1 MCAWRVAS
9 RGPSA
14 EAPVNLPQVT
24 VRRASFAY
32 NKHLRDAARL
42 DDFQKV
48 TFHIDDDE
56 HRIGLRFH
64 NNERDENA
72 YAVHFDGGSSGRKG
86 QTVRTKRIYATQCN
100 HIINST
106 PWLKKISQLEDPAF
120 RRFVARLDEREN
132 LWILQLRPSFERKA
146 KTPVE
151 IPSDLCGIYRY
162 VHKDEVV
169 YIGQG
174 QIRSRARDGVRDH
187 WDFDW
192 IEYSIIEPEEARFR
206 WEKEWLDLYE
216 QRHSKLPRYNRVS
229 GKRV

>member
-14 EAPVNLPQVT
+14 EVPVNLPQVT

-120 RRFVARLDEREN
+120 RRFIARLDEREN
-132 LWILQLRPSFERKA
+132 LWILQLGRRLRGRQKHPTKSHPIYAASIGMCTKMKSCISA
-146 KTPVE
+146 KGKSAPVRE
-151 IPSDLCGIYRY
+151 TAFVISGIS
-162 VHKDEVV
+162 
-169 YIGQG
+169 IGSNT
-174 QIRSRARDGVRDH
+174 R
-187 WDFDW
+187 
-192 IEYSIIEPEEARFR
+192 
-206 WEKEWLDLYE
+206 
-216 QRHSKLPRYNRVS
+216 
-229 GKRV
+229 